1 MVRSISHSQEKIIK
15 DIIRL
20 YIPNGIDVDPTYSKG
35 VFYKHDIQPPTHK
48 FDIKPQVEGVV
59 QACATNLPL
68 ADASVSSI
76 MFDPPF
82 LATTGKSLKGESGN
96 LINRRFGV
104 FPSEPELHTFY
115 QKALKEFYRICAPKG
130 FLIFK
135 CQDKV
140 SGGKQYFS
148 HCFIYEEARKL
159 GWYPKDLFV
168 LEAKSRI
175 VADWQKRNQQHARK
189 YHSYFWVFQKR
200 RVNICI

>member
-1 MVRSISHSQEKIIK
+1 MVRSISYSQEKILK
-15 DIIRL
+15 DIIHL
-20 YIPNGIDVDPTYSKG
+20 YLPNGIDVDPTYSKG
-35 VFYKHDIQPPTHK
+35 VFYKHDIPAPRHK
-48 FDIKPQVEGVV
+48 FDVKPQVEGVV

-68 ADASVSSI
+68 GDVSVSSI

-96 LINRRFGV
+96 LINKRFGV
-104 FPSEPELHTFY
+104 FPSEPLLHEFY
-115 QKALKEFYRICAPKG
+115 KSALKEFYRICAPKG

-200 RVNICI
+200 RVNLCI